1 MVKEVISVRQINGLS
16 DLWQVRYRA
25 KNGLIYWKNVIA
37 KDEME
42 AFMKVMGSRK

>member
-16 DLWQVRYRA
+16 DLWQVYYRS
-25 KNGLIYWKNVIA
+25 NGLIYWKNVIA

-42 AFMKVMGSRK
+42 AFMKVMGIRK